1 MCRVSCIVGESSC
14 VCKGSCEGGAWLGLG
29 LGSRM
34 SLMAGVPGLEE
45 GVGSGAV
52 GVALGVSFRVR
63 VRVGSLRMIV
73 VERARAP
80 EGSRLETAS
89 EWMGLPG

>member
-1 MCRVSCIVGESSC
+1 M
-14 VCKGSCEGGAWLGLG
+14 
-29 LGSRM
+29 
-34 SLMAGVPGLEE
+34 EE

-80 EGSRLETAS
+80 ETAF
-89 EWMGLPG
+89 EWTRLPG